1 MDAGWRLLKGQL
13 REEASDPSTGSKNRT
28 VIINPAET
36 LSLGRRGEM
45 VRRGQVGGGL

>member
-28 VIINPAET
+28 VIILT
-36 LSLGRRGEM
+36 LLRPSLREGG
-45 VRRGQVGGGL
+45 VRW